1 MRDGENN
8 LALGEYMDKETEALK
23 EDLPVGFIF
32 LGWRNSMRCS
42 ILRGELTGFVAIVG
56 MIAIMGMVVRNSVIL
71 IDQIRQHLEEGMT
84 PYKAIID
91 SAVICF
97 RPIMLTSFAE
107 VLGMISLLPNPF
119 RSPMS
124 VSFIGGLALATPLGL
139 LFVPALYAWWYDVKE
154 TDEKGTWEK

>member
-32 LGWRNSMRCS
+32 LWWRKSMRCS

-71 IDQIRQHLEEGMT
+71 IDQIRQH
-84 PYKAIID
+84 
-91 SAVICF
+91 
-97 RPIMLTSFAE
+97 
-107 VLGMISLLPNPF
+107 
-119 RSPMS
+119 
-124 VSFIGGLALATPLGL
+124 
-139 LFVPALYAWWYDVKE
+139 
-154 TDEKGTWEK
+154 

>member
-56 MIAIMGMVVRNSVIL
+56 MISIMGMVARNSVIL
-71 IDQIRQHLEEGMT
+71 IDKIPQRLEEGESR
-84 PYKAIID
+84 Y
-91 SAVICF
+91 
-97 RPIMLTSFAE
+97 
-107 VLGMISLLPNPF
+107 
-119 RSPMS
+119 
-124 VSFIGGLALATPLGL
+124 
-139 LFVPALYAWWYDVKE
+139 
-154 TDEKGTWEK
+154 